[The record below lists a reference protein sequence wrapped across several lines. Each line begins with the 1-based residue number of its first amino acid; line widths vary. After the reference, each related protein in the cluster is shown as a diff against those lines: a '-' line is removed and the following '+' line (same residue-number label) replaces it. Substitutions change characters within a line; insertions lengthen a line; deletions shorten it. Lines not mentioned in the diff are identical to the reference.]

1 MQKRLVNSQLSNYQT
16 YLMYRRQLLSLAEN
30 VFTFKNMPNFIDI
43 SYINSILVNVGSIA
57 FFKDEVLGLL
67 ALPYVN
73 QDSLD
78 VYGRPTKIR
87 VTSNTNY
94 SKVLDQNDFVIMYDN
109 NGHYPLIYDILQ
121 YAERLALNVRTA
133 DINISQ
139 QKTPRFWKT
148 TANKLKSVQDKVNT
162 VDAFAETVIDY
173 DNLLLDDTSL
183 VLNPAP
189 FVTDKIDI
197 HQEKIWN
204 EFLRLIG
211 ISNLQYQK
219 KERNIT
225 DEIQAMQGGTI
236 ASRFTRY
243 EPRKRA
249 IDEINRKF
257 NLDIEVGYY
266 DGFPKSK
273 EEIEIEENLEKEE
286 GDI

>member
-43 SYINSILVNVGSIA
+43 SYVNSILVNIGSIA
-57 FFKDEVLGLL
+57 FFYDEVLGLL

-73 QDSLD
+73 QDDLD

-236 ASRFTRY
+236 ASRFTRF

-257 NLDIEVGYY
+257 NLDIEDGYY

-273 EEIEIEENLEKEE
+273 EEIEIEENLEEE

>member
-1 MQKRLVNSQLSNYQT
+1 MQRRLVNSQLSNYQT

-43 SYINSILVNVGSIA
+43 SYVNSILVNVGSIA

-73 QDSLD
+73 QDNLD

-236 ASRFTRY
+236 ASRFTRF
-243 EPRKRA
+243 EPRKKA

-273 EEIEIEENLEKEE
+273 DEIEIEENLEKEE

>member
-43 SYINSILVNVGSIA
+43 SYVNSILVNIGSIA
-57 FFKDEVLGLL
+57 FFNDEVLGLL

-73 QDSLD
+73 QGTLD

-94 SKVLDQNDFVIMYDN
+94 SKVLDQNEFVIMYDN

-243 EPRKRA
+243 EPRKKA

-273 EEIEIEENLEKEE
+273 EEIEIEELEE

>member
-43 SYINSILVNVGSIA
+43 SYVNSILVNIGSIA
-57 FFKDEVLGLL
+57 FFYDEVLGLL

-73 QDSLD
+73 QGSLD

-94 SKVLDQNDFVIMYDN
+94 SKVLNQNEFVIMYDN

-148 TANKLKSVQDKVNT
+148 TSNKLKSVQDKVNT

-225 DEIQAMQGGTI
+225 DEIQAMQRRNYCKSFYKIRTKKKG
-236 ASRFTRY
+236 
-243 EPRKRA
+243 
-249 IDEINRKF
+249 NR
-257 NLDIEVGYY
+257 
-266 DGFPKSK
+266 
-273 EEIEIEENLEKEE
+273 
-286 GDI
+286 

>member
-43 SYINSILVNVGSIA
+43 SYVNSILVNIGSIA

-73 QDSLD
+73 QGTLD

-236 ASRFTRY
+236 ASRFTRF
-243 EPRKRA
+243 EPRKKA

-273 EEIEIEENLEKEE
+273 EEIEIEENIEKEE

>member
-43 SYINSILVNVGSIA
+43 SYVNSILVNVGSIA
-57 FFKDEVLGLL
+57 FFYDEFLGLL

-73 QDSLD
+73 QGTLD

-94 SKVLDQNDFVIMYDN
+94 SKVLDQNEFIIMYDN

-273 EEIEIEENLEKEE
+273 EEIEIEENLEEE

>member
-43 SYINSILVNVGSIA
+43 SYVNSILVNIGSIA
-57 FFKDEVLGLL
+57 FFYDEVLGLL

-73 QDSLD
+73 QGTLD

-94 SKVLDQNDFVIMYDN
+94 SKILDQNDFVIMYDN

-236 ASRFTRY
+236 ASRFTRF

>member
-43 SYINSILVNVGSIA
+43 SYVNSILVNIGSIA

-73 QDSLD
+73 QGTLD

-94 SKVLDQNDFVIMYDN
+94 SKVLEQNEFVIMYDN

-236 ASRFTRY
+236 ASRFTRF
-243 EPRKRA
+243 EPRKKA

-273 EEIEIEENLEKEE
+273 EEIEIEEE